1 MALFS
6 SGDTAEDTQEDKQPE
21 KTDRSDGVQPQAGQD
36 TNGKPPKRVDNS
48 RANVLIRPY
57 ITEKA
62 TKLTDQGVYTF
73 VVQEDAN
80 KPQIKQAIRDVYS
93 VSVDKVRTAKLP
105 KKQVES
111 RAGKTGTK
119 GGGKKAY
126 VHLKEG
132 DSIELM

>member
-6 SGDTAEDTQEDKQPE
+6 S
-21 KTDRSDGVQPQAGQD
+21 D
-36 TNGKPPKRVDNS
+36 TNENDTNQSADQQNTDDSNNSAFRNDGKPAQRIDNS
-48 RANVLIRPY
+48 RSEVLVRPY

-62 TKLTDQGVYTF
+62 TYLTDDGVYTF
-73 VVQEDAN
+73 VVKEDAH
-80 KPQIKQAIRDVYS
+80 KPQIKQAVKDVYG
-93 VSVDKVRTAKLP
+93 VSVEKVRTVNMP
-105 KKQVES
+105 KKQVQS
-111 RAGKTGTK
+111 RAGETGTK

>member
-6 SGDTAEDTQEDKQPE
+6 SDTNENDTDQTADKESEDTGNDSAFRN
-21 KTDRSDGVQPQAGQD
+21 D
-36 TNGKPPKRVDNS
+36 GKPAQRIDNS
-48 RANVLIRPY
+48 RSEVLVRPY

-62 TKLTDQGVYTF
+62 TYLTDDGVYTF
-73 VVQEDAN
+73 VVKEDAH
-80 KPQIKQAIRDVYS
+80 KPQIKQAVKDVYG
-93 VSVDKVRTAKLP
+93 VSVEKVRTVNMP
-105 KKQVES
+105 KKQVQS
-111 RAGKTGTK
+111 RAGETGTK

>member
-6 SGDTAEDTQEDKQPE
+6 SDTDENETNADTQSEE
-21 KTDRSDGVQPQAGQD
+21 QAAENNQSSYRND
-36 TNGKPPKRVDNS
+36 GKPAQRIDNS
-48 RANVLIRPY
+48 RSEVLIRPY

-62 TKLTDQGVYTF
+62 TYLTDDGVYTF
-73 VVQEDAN
+73 VVKEDAH
-80 KPQIKQAIRDVYS
+80 KPQIKQAVKDVYG

-111 RAGKTGTK
+111 RIGQTGTK

>member
-6 SGDTAEDTQEDKQPE
+6 SDTNENEPDTSQ
-21 KTDRSDGVQPQAGQD
+21 KTDEQSSKNEGSSYRND
-36 TNGKPPKRVDNS
+36 GKPAQRIDNS
-48 RANVLIRPY
+48 RSEVLIRPY

-62 TKLTDQGVYTF
+62 TYLTDDGVYTF
-73 VVQEDAN
+73 VVKKDAH
-80 KPQIKQAIRDVYS
+80 KPQIKQAVKDVYG

-111 RAGKTGTK
+111 RAGQTGTK